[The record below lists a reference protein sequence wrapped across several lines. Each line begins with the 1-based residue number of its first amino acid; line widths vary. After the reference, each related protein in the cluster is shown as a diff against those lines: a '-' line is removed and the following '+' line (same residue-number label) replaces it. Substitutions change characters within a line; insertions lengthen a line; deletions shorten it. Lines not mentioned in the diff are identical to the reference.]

1 MGTTGCQGIII
12 KARNLEWMSAL
23 RKVGVAAALV
33 AYPFILASIALS
45 PWFNIYNNAL
55 SDLGNTVSNGSVGYV
70 YNAGLII
77 DGAMVLVFAV
87 ILLKATPSL
96 KIVVWAVP
104 LMIAAFD
111 LALVGIFPENAGSI
125 HGVVSEI
132 FFVMIVITL
141 LAYSY
146 MSWPIGSPWIGAVAL
161 VFGILSAFIWFTK
174 WPWSG
179 VAIQESVTS
188 GMTAVWLLLVA
199 LKSKQPR

>member
-1 MGTTGCQGIII
+1 MI
-12 KARNLEWMSAL
+12 
-23 RKVGVAAALV
+23 AALA

-55 SDLGNTVSNGSVGYV
+55 SDLGNTVTNGQVGYV
-70 YNAGLII
+70 YDAGLVVS
-77 DGAMVLVFAV
+77 GALVLVFAV
-87 ILLKATPSL
+87 LASKGSRDRRTL
-96 KIVVWAVP
+96 VWGVP
-104 LMIAAFD
+104 LMVAALD
-111 LALVGIFPENAGSI
+111 LAMVGVFSENTGHI

-132 FFVMIVITL
+132 FFLMIVVAM

-146 MSWPIGSPWIGAVAL
+146 VSWPLGSPRIGAVAL
-161 VFGILSAFIWFTK
+161 AFGILSAFVWFSG

-199 LKSKQPR
+199 SKY

>member
-1 MGTTGCQGIII
+1 MARLRMLGI
-12 KARNLEWMSAL
+12 
-23 RKVGVAAALV
+23 AAALA

-55 SDLGNTVSNGSVGYV
+55 SDLGNTVTNGQVGYV
-70 YNAGLII
+70 YDAGLVVA
-77 DGAMVLVFAV
+77 GALVLIFAV
-87 ILLKATPSL
+87 LLSKESRDRRTL
-96 KIVVWAVP
+96 VWAIP
-104 LMIAAFD
+104 LMVAAFD
-111 LALVGIFPENAGSI
+111 LAMVGVFSENTGHI

-132 FFVMIVITL
+132 FFLTIVVAM

-146 MSWPIGSPWIGAVAL
+146 VSWPLGSPRIGAVAL
-161 VFGILSAFIWFTK
+161 AFGVLSAFIWFNG

-199 LKSKQPR
+199 SKC